1 MQPPQNMTADDFL
14 NLMVRDKKVLDG
26 QLRLVL
32 LDSIGSATVS
42 ADFDSKWLQ
51 QVLAEICTS

>member
-1 MQPPQNMTADDFL
+1 
-14 NLMVRDKKVLDG
+14 
-26 QLRLVL
+26 LRLVL

-42 ADFDSKWLQ
+42 ADFESKWLQ

>member
-1 MQPPQNMTADDFL
+1 VQPPPNMTADDFL

-32 LDSIGSATVS
+32 LNSIGNATVS
-42 ADFDSKWLQ
+42 ADFESKWLHQ
-51 QVLAEICTS
+51 TLADTCLG